1 MNLILILLVITIMI
15 ICHSYTPYYEG
26 FMPAN
31 CTMQGYPGAFCVNA
45 PSEHDLPP
53 VCPPGNGMTTGRGGI
68 PMCLPYAVN
77 NTTWKPVST
86 VLGKTNPAPI
96 SSRY

>member
-1 MNLILILLVITIMI
+1 MNSILILLIVLMMML
-15 ICHSYTPYYEG
+15 CYFNTPYYEG

-31 CTMQGYPGAFCVNA
+31 CTMQGYPGRFCVNA

-53 VCPPGNGMTTGRGGI
+53 VCPPGNGMTTGRGNQ
-68 PMCLPYAVN
+68 PMCLPFAVN
-77 NTTWKPVST
+77 NSTWKPVST